1 MSAAAQ
7 FYLATI
13 AVYICVNVIASW
25 ALDIQFGVTGVLNFA
40 FIVFQA
46 IGAYT
51 AGILSLGPASSSGGF
66 QHYIGGW
73 RLPFPLPIIG
83 AMVVAGLLAGVV
95 GLISL
100 RRLRS
105 DYQAM
110 VMLVIS
116 VIATSVAES
125 EINIVNGS
133 AGLSLITNPMISL
146 VHASRQGQTWVFV
159 GFSALCTVIVGI
171 AMYALV
177 YSPYGRVL
185 RAVRENDRAIEA
197 LGRSAT
203 RARLEV
209 FVIGGALAGLSGAL
223 LVEFVG
229 AWAPNGWLYPETFV
243 FFTAVIVGGRGSI
256 TGVAIGAALVAVGVQ
271 QALEYMPISASPTV
285 LASLE
290 WIITGMLT
298 LAFLW
303 LRPQGLLPERRRRFP
318 IPGHVGLGPAQPSVG
333 DAGAMDART
342 PEDGAATLPSRRDR
356 GEPSA

>member
-1 MSAAAQ
+1 
-7 FYLATI
+7 
-13 AVYICVNVIASW
+13 
-25 ALDIQFGVTGVLNFA
+25 
-40 FIVFQA
+40 
-46 IGAYT
+46 
-51 AGILSLGPASSSGGF
+51 
-66 QHYIGGW
+66 
-73 RLPFPLPIIG
+73 
-83 AMVVAGLLAGVV
+83 
-95 GLISL
+95 
-100 RRLRS
+100 
-105 DYQAM
+105 M

-243 FFTAVIVGGRGSI
+243 FFTAVIVGGRGSL

-298 LAFLW
+298 LAFLGSARRDSCPSGDDDSRFPGASGRGRRS
-303 LRPQGLLPERRRRFP
+303 RPSATPVPWTSGRRRTARQRFP
-318 IPGHVGLGPAQPSVG
+318 VVGTEVNRVCEVGMRVAAPPLLVVEDLAKSFGGVRAVDGVSLSVPAGSLTGLIGPNG
-333 DAGAMDART
+333 AGSLRSLA
-342 PEDGAATLPSRRDR
+342 
-356 GEPSA
+356 